1 MSVLSQAAIVRAGA
15 ALNELNEFQRR
26 NITAAWANPGFRNR
40 VTDAIDPKLVNLG
53 LAVVEFYSDIPL
65 AELEAMRAQSD
76 PLVLAVRADLD
87 RAKHEIESLH
97 NHIVL
102 LNAKNNALRA
112 SLDATSA
119 RAREVDTD
127 FAVMRGTLNTQF

>member
-1 MSVLSQAAIVRAGA
+1 MSVLSQAAIVRTGQ
-15 ALNELNEFQRR
+15 ALNALTQEQRHA
-26 NITAAWANPGFRNR
+26 ITGAWVNPGYRAS
-40 VTDAIDPKLVNLG
+40 VTAGIEPKLVSLA
-53 LAVVEFYSDIPL
+53 LAVIDYYSDMPF
-65 AELEAMRAQSD
+65 AELEKLRAAED
-76 PLVLAVRADLD
+76 PLVLAVRAELD

-102 LNAKNNALRA
+102 LNTKNNALRA